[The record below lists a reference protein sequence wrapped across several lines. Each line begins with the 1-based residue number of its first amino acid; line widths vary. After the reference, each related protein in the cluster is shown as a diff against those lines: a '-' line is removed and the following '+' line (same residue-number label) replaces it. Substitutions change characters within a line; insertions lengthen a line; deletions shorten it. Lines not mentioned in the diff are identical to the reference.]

1 MAIYEKKEPQTLRRR
16 REEEKKK
23 STRKEIFSWI
33 RMFVIVIAVVFV
45 TLRFVIINAV
55 IPSGSMETTIMTKD
69 RLIGFRFSY
78 WFDDPEAWRYYSFR
92 LSAG

>member
-69 RLIGFRFSY
+69 KSDRSHVVL
-78 WFDDPEAWRYYSFR
+78 
-92 LSAG
+92 